1 MGWFDIAIIAIIG
14 LSIVISLIRGF
25 VREALSLAVW
35 VAAFVVASQFY
46 AELAAFFTSIQD
58 DIVRN
63 GVAVAILFV
72 LTLIVGALVV
82 YLISTLV
89 EKTGLT
95 GTDRLLGAIFGAL
108 RGILIVS
115 AILFFADAFTAIAQ
129 QNWWQESLLVP
140 HFSIYIQWFF
150 EYFENSS
157 SFLQQG

>member
-35 VAAFVVASQFY
+35 VAAFFVASQFY

>member
-14 LSIVISLIRGF
+14 LSIIISLIRGF

-72 LTLIVGALVV
+72 LTLIVGALIV

-115 AILFFADAFTAIAQ
+115 ALLFFADAFTAIAQ